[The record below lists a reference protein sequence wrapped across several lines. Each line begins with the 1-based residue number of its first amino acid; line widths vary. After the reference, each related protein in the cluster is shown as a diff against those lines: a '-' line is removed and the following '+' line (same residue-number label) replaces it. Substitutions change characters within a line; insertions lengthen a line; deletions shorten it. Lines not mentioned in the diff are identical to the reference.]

1 MSFNE
6 CKCRKEAIF
15 SFWETEGINL
25 DDIITPARLSS
36 GRSDKSKSLWLFLYL
51 FLNKNVDAL
60 LRNTQWQFV
69 TNISN
74 THLM

>member
-6 CKCRKEAIF
+6 CKCGKEAIF

-36 GRSDKSKSLWLFLYL
+36 VRSDNSKSLWLFLYFWIKML
-51 FLNKNVDAL
+51 MPSQ
-60 LRNTQWQFV
+60 RNTQRQFV
-69 TNISN
+69 TNVSN
-74 THLM
+74 THLV